1 MVQAITVTA
10 PAKVNLHL
18 GIYPGRDERGYHRAD
33 SVMIALE
40 LADEVT
46 VSPAKGLE
54 VTCEPPL
61 DVPAEKTTIAKAA
74 QRLADAFGVPCNA
87 HIHLVRRIPD
97 KSGMGSASTDSAA
110 TLRALCQLWGLDEG
124 DPRVLEIA
132 RGLGADV
139 AFFLQPVPSL
149 LVGVG
154 DVLREAFPPLVG
166 MPLVLVRPEG
176 GVGER
181 LELPLRLWRAELQID
196 VYPAGIILSAEGAEC
211 RETTLT
217 LSPVKSSGEV
227 IWQRDDG
234 MADQGETVIRDGSL
248 YTLVLRLHYC
258 DPDDPDDPGLDRL
271 ALYGGEHFALNGYMD
286 GGDGVFV
293 AALTEGEVY
302 ALRQK
307 IAFSAYEAPVWRK
320 DHGEPADPA
329 QSEPDYAPVS
339 KATLPDGTVMELTS
353 DAYPVGTP
361 FIAWVLTRPANQPG
375 LPRFSSPSTRP
386 HRLESPSGYHMPS
399 RSHWTDSRFQ

>member
-1 MVQAITVTA
+1 MAQAITVTA

-46 VSPAKGLE
+46 VLPAEGLE

-74 QRLADAFGVPCNA
+74 QRLAAAFGVPCNA
-87 HIHLVRRIPD
+87 RIHLVRRIPD

-176 GVGER
+176 GVSTPAAYAEFDREPSEPCDPEPLCAALRTGDADAVAAHIANNLGEGACR
-181 LELPLRLWRAELQID
+181 LEPEERVVVDWLRA
-196 VYPAGIILSAEGAEC
+196 AEGVVSAQVTGSGSCVFGICE
-211 RETTLT
+211 
-217 LSPVKSSGEV
+217 SPEAAAS
-227 IWQRDDG
+227 
-234 MADQGETVIRDGSL
+234 
-248 YTLVLRLHYC
+248 
-258 DPDDPDDPGLDRL
+258 
-271 ALYGGEHFALNGYMD
+271 
-286 GGDGVFV
+286 V
-293 AALTEGEVY
+293 AAAAEERGWW
-302 ALRQK
+302 
-307 IAFSAYEAPVWRK
+307 SC
-320 DHGEPADPA
+320 
-329 QSEPDYAPVS
+329 
-339 KATLPDGTVMELTS
+339 ATATV
-353 DAYPVGTP
+353 
-361 FIAWVLTRPANQPG
+361 
-375 LPRFSSPSTRP
+375 
-386 HRLESPSGYHMPS
+386 
-399 RSHWTDSRFQ
+399 